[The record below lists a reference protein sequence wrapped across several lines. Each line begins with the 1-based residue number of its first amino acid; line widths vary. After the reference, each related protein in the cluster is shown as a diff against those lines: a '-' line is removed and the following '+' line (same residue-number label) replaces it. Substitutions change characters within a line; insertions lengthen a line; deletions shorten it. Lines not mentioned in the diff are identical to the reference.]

1 MKRKDILAELGGAPF
16 DALVVG
22 GGITGAGIALECAR
36 AGLRIALIEARD
48 YASGTSSRSS
58 KLVHGGLRYLAQ
70 GDFRLTRELVR
81 DRTELLRAAPGL
93 VKPLGFLLP
102 VRSGDKYGRFVLG
115 LGLAAYDYFAGART
129 RKWRDAAALLQCAPV
144 LSPAGLKG
152 GWSYLDAQTDDA
164 RLVFRVLAEARRL
177 GAVAVNRLVVEAVTF
192 GPTGVDGLRLRD
204 AADGDTFEVKA
215 RCVFNAT
222 GAWGDRLRGAVG
234 GKPKLRPLRGSH
246 LLFDAWRLPLAQAI
260 AFFHPDDR
268 RPMFAIPWEGSTLVG
283 TTDVDH
289 RDDLDQ
295 EPGVT
300 RAELDYILRAAQ
312 SEFPTLGLG
321 EADIVSTWSGVR
333 AVIASGANV
342 DPSKE
347 KRDSLILNENGLI
360 TVTGGKLTT
369 FRSTAIAALKM
380 AAEVVPGLK
389 APNAELR
396 PVCAARRIDGRR
408 AERFARRSSRA
419 VARPL
424 RRRRRRG
431 QSVRRRQRTP
441 DDPAHRNGLSGTA
454 LGVPFRG
461 RRSSRR
467 SPAPAHASGASPAQ
481 RRRRAD
487 AEGSDD
493 RARGTR
499 LERRALERRGRG
511 LPALDRALLRDSQ
524 GADVSGTSDEL
535 LLAIDCGTQSVRALL
550 IDLKGII
557 VAKRQ
562 RTLDGYVS
570 AQNGWLEHDAE
581 AFWQASASVCR
592 ALWAENS
599 DLKARTKGVVVTAQR
614 GSLTLVDAGGKPLR
628 PFIIWL
634 DQRRAH
640 RTPPIPFWWR
650 AAFLAA
656 RVNGTIDYLTKESEL
671 NWIAEHEPE
680 RLARTHK
687 VLLVSGWLNYRL
699 TGRFANSVGSQVGYI
714 PFDYK
719 RHGWAGAWDWKWSAL
734 AGRRDQMPD
743 LVPVGSV
750 LGTLTGDAAEAT
762 GLPAGLPVIAGAA
775 DKACEILGA
784 GAITPDVGAISYGT
798 TATINVTMSRYV
810 EAIPFIPP
818 YPAALPGQF
827 IAEVQIFRGFWMVS
841 WFKQQFGH
849 PEIAAA
855 LSEGVAPE
863 ALFDR
868 LVQQAPPGSDG
879 LMLQPYWT
887 PGVRTPGPEARGAVI
902 GFTDAHTRAHLFRA
916 ILEGLAYALREGS
929 ERIQART
936 GVPVTSLRVSG
947 GGSQSDAAL
956 QVTADV
962 FNRPTSRPHTFE
974 TSGLGA
980 AMVGAVGLV
989 CIAISRP
996 RSAR

>member
-1 MKRKDILAELGGAPF
+1 M
-16 DALVVG
+16 
-22 GGITGAGIALECAR
+22 
-36 AGLRIALIEARD
+36 
-48 YASGTSSRSS
+48 
-58 KLVHGGLRYLAQ
+58 
-70 GDFRLTRELVR
+70 
-81 DRTELLRAAPGL
+81 
-93 VKPLGFLLP
+93 
-102 VRSGDKYGRFVLG
+102 
-115 LGLAAYDYFAGART
+115 
-129 RKWRDAAALLQCAPV
+129 
-144 LSPAGLKG
+144 
-152 GWSYLDAQTDDA
+152 
-164 RLVFRVLAEARRL
+164 
-177 GAVAVNRLVVEAVTF
+177 
-192 GPTGVDGLRLRD
+192 
-204 AADGDTFEVKA
+204 
-215 RCVFNAT
+215 
-222 GAWGDRLRGAVG
+222 
-234 GKPKLRPLRGSH
+234 
-246 LLFDAWRLPLAQAI
+246 
-260 AFFHPDDR
+260 
-268 RPMFAIPWEGSTLVG
+268 
-283 TTDVDH
+283 
-289 RDDLDQ
+289 
-295 EPGVT
+295 
-300 RAELDYILRAAQ
+300 
-312 SEFPTLGLG
+312 
-321 EADIVSTWSGVR
+321 
-333 AVIASGANV
+333 
-342 DPSKE
+342 
-347 KRDSLILNENGLI
+347 
-360 TVTGGKLTT
+360 
-369 FRSTAIAALKM
+369 
-380 AAEVVPGLK
+380 
-389 APNAELR
+389 
-396 PVCAARRIDGRR
+396 
-408 AERFARRSSRA
+408 
-419 VARPL
+419 
-424 RRRRRRG
+424 
-431 QSVRRRQRTP
+431 
-441 DDPAHRNGLSGTA
+441 
-454 LGVPFRG
+454 
-461 RRSSRR
+461 
-467 SPAPAHASGASPAQ
+467 
-481 RRRRAD
+481 
-487 AEGSDD
+487 
-493 RARGTR
+493 
-499 LERRALERRGRG
+499 
-511 LPALDRALLRDSQ
+511 
-524 GADVSGTSDEL
+524 SGTSDEL

-570 AQNGWLEHDAE
+570 AQDGWLEHDAE

-614 GSLTLVDAGGKPLR
+614 GSLTLVDTGGKPLR

-640 RTPPIPFWWR
+640 RTPAIPFWWR

-699 TGRFANSVGSQVGYI
+699 TGRFADSVGSQVGYI

-810 EAIPFIPP
+810 EAIPFSPP

-980 AMVGAVGLV
+980 AMVGAVGLGLHRDFSTAV
-989 CIAISRP
+989 GEMTRLGATFEPDSSHVALYEQLYRRVYMRMYRRLAP
-996 RSAR
+996 LYEDLHKALRQSH